1 MTNSLKPNPRNMIS
15 PLALMAGLLSYQPA
29 FAQEAVVIEDGQT
42 VTETV
47 VLDGDGDSLTIEAG
61 GTLDVDLADGVDS
74 SGAGV
79 VVTNDGDI
87 VITALGIDEIT
98 QNGSNGIFSDGDDAT
113 NTNAGTITNDARDGD
128 GILSLGDNAT
138 NTNSGTI
145 TTAGSQSGG
154 IFTRGDN
161 AVNINSGNIT
171 TLGEESD
178 GILSVGAGATNTNSG
193 NISTT
198 GEDSDG
204 ILSFGNDTTNT
215 NSGTFTSTG
224 FGSGGIFAR
233 GTNVVNTNTGSI
245 TTFGDEADGI
255 LSVDGGATNTNT
267 GSVQTAGS
275 EADGIQTFAANTTS
289 INSGSIV
296 TTGAASFGINAD
308 GANGTVINSG
318 TIETSGAG
326 SHGVEIS
333 GSGSTLTNTGL
344 ISATGEGSSA
354 VLGGFGAQTVTL
366 GEGSVIIGAFDLG
379 GGSIGGP
386 STDDTVNFEN
396 SGAGV
401 SSVLTFENVEIL
413 NISGDDRPLFFFPDT
428 GINLGGGSTDV
439 ITVVDPTGFSVLG
452 DATSLLAD
460 TAQRTLQQQ
469 ATSGTWASVF
479 GASRSR
485 DDDGVTLA
493 YDTGLAG
500 VMAGYETGLGG
511 NRFGFVGGLSAGETE
526 TDIDATEITS
536 TSLFGGAY
544 LASTLGAFDLTSSLL
559 LGVEQ
564 HDSARTVVDNLAGVE
579 TADAEIDSSFVS
591 AALQV
596 SGAGFTLG
604 GVQLRPSASANY
616 TFASYDGYTEDG
628 TTNANLQVD
637 SRTVQSLNARAQLE
651 TVSMFDGVETA
662 FRFGIDGR
670 ASDADDVT
678 LTLNGQNQSFAE
690 TDADAV
696 IGGFLGARAVFSQTD
711 ALRVTGDA
719 EYGFGEGGEDTV
731 SAGLNVSFNF

>member
-1 MTNSLKPNPRNMIS
+1 
-15 PLALMAGLLSYQPA
+15 
-29 FAQEAVVIEDGQT
+29 
-42 VTETV
+42 
-47 VLDGDGDSLTIEAG
+47 LT
-61 GTLDVDLADGVDS
+61 LQGVD
-74 SGAGV
+74 V
-79 VVTNDGDI
+79 
-87 VITALGIDEIT
+87 
-98 QNGSNGIFSDGDDAT
+98 
-113 NTNAGTITNDARDGD
+113 
-128 GILSLGDNAT
+128 
-138 NTNSGTI
+138 
-145 TTAGSQSGG
+145 
-154 IFTRGDN
+154 
-161 AVNINSGNIT
+161 
-171 TLGEESD
+171 
-178 GILSVGAGATNTNSG
+178 
-193 NISTT
+193 
-198 GEDSDG
+198 
-204 ILSFGNDTTNT
+204 
-215 NSGTFTSTG
+215 
-224 FGSGGIFAR
+224 
-233 GTNVVNTNTGSI
+233 
-245 TTFGDEADGI
+245 
-255 LSVDGGATNTNT
+255 
-267 GSVQTAGS
+267 
-275 EADGIQTFAANTTS
+275 
-289 INSGSIV
+289 
-296 TTGAASFGINAD
+296 
-308 GANGTVINSG
+308 
-318 TIETSGAG
+318 
-326 SHGVEIS
+326 
-333 GSGSTLTNTGL
+333 
-344 ISATGEGSSA
+344 
-354 VLGGFGAQTVTL
+354 
-366 GEGSVIIGAFDLG
+366 
-379 GGSIGGP
+379 
-386 STDDTVNFEN
+386 
-396 SGAGV
+396 
-401 SSVLTFENVEIL
+401 L
-413 NISGDDRPLFFFPDT
+413 NISGDDRPLFLFPRTNDD
-428 GINLGGGSTDV
+428 IFGGTRAFS
-439 ITVVDPTGFSVLG
+439 VVDPTGFSVLG
-452 DATSLLAD
+452 DATSLLTD
-460 TAQRTLQQQ
+460 SAQRTLQQQ

-628 TTNANLQVD
+628 TTNANLEVD

-719 EYGFGEGGEDTV
+719 EYGFGEGGENTV